1 MTSPALAPR
10 RASTKAAA
18 RLAACIPDGI
28 VRHEVTDRAAWLRM
42 REQDVTA
49 SAIAALVGEHPYMTK
64 LGLYALKTGQ
74 MPDVSAEPVIG
85 ENSISL
91 PPMLRGTVLEPVA
104 PALITM
110 LRPTWSVEPCG
121 WYYRDPAARI
131 GATPDFIAID
141 PERPGVRLRQVK
153 TTDHTT
159 FRKVWRVD
167 GDDGDEITPPLF
179 IAIQAV
185 VEAVLA
191 GFSWAQVAVMVSGS
205 TLDLHLVEIP
215 LHLGLMARLRE
226 ESLAFWRLVAAGTPP
241 EADYGRDAEVLA
253 ALYREDN
260 GQQLD
265 LTAEE
270 RWPALLE
277 ERDGLKAAIRTA
289 SERVGAIDCEIK
301 ARLGNYESA
310 RFAGRRVTWALQQRR
325 HRFVPPSEGR
335 TLRFFA
341 SR

>member
-131 GATPDFIAID
+131 GATPDFIGVD
-141 PERPGVRLRQVK
+141 PERPSFGVLQVK
-153 TTDHTT
+153 TTDSLT
-159 FRKVWRVD
+159 FRRVWK
-167 GDDGDEITPPLF
+167 GEDDEVTPPLF
-179 IAIQAV
+179 IAVQAV
-185 VEAVLA
+185 VEAVLTGA
-191 GFSWAQVAVMVSGS
+191 AWAQVAVMVTGS

-260 GQQLD
+260 GQELD
-265 LTAEE
+265 LTGED

-277 ERDGLKAAIRTA
+277 ERDGLKGAIRTA
-289 SERVGAIDCEIK
+289 AERVGAIDCEIK